1 MYFLPRYCFRSVSMF
16 FDFMI
21 NNFGVDDLAWLG
33 TFFKM
38 LKIGYKLKNHAG
50 YTIIITTV
58 EFLLKC
64 AEE

>member
-1 MYFLPRYCFRSVSMF
+1 
-16 FDFMI
+16 MI